1 MTSHAERY
9 LGLLSRGPG
18 AGALESAGGGRGSA
32 AARQVL
38 LDRLQAEIRYVQNKT
53 GITIAAD
60 DVGELVGQAQAGLSK
75 LFGDGPSAQ
84 LNTAEVSGLE
94 AVIRTDGSR
103 PVLFVEDDFIDVT
116 APSAGDYAVTLSRL
130 EDGVRRVC
138 RSVGRVDDPT
148 SWAYPLG
155 YQGTAW
161 MLAEGLVATNYH
173 VLQAIAP
180 GGVRRGDRFEGRLN
194 TGVAVNFGH
203 EVGKPS
209 ADRRFPIRRVVS
221 VGRAGAGEYLQATSP
236 GLNFD
241 DLDLAILQLEP
252 VPGRRFPE
260 PNLIARGDDPNTR
273 GGLAST
279 GRSVYLVGY
288 PGGEQSRPDLFAKIF
303 AGVKSFKRLAP
314 GRITAA
320 AGEVPN
326 DPRSWIITHDASTLG
341 GNSGSALAD
350 LEADGRT
357 LLGLHFAG
365 LHEQRNW
372 AHGLER
378 LTAELAPVLPP
389 AGP

>member
-18 AGALESAGGGRGSA
+18 AGAFESAGGGRGSA

>member
-1 MTSHAERY
+1 MTSQAERY

-18 AGALESAGGGRGSA
+18 AGALESAGGGGGSA

-38 LDRLQAEIRYVQNKT
+38 LDRLQAEIRYVQDKT

-116 APSAGDYAVTLSRL
+116 APSAGDYAATLSRL
-130 EDGVRRVC
+130 EDGVRQVC

-303 AGVKSFKRLAP
+303 AGVKSFKRLGP

-326 DPRSWIITHDASTLG
+326 DPRGWIITHDASTLG

-350 LEADGRT
+350 LESDGRT

-378 LTAELAPVLPP
+378 ITAELAPALPP